1 MGGVHQP
8 TGGVHMEMGRETIN
22 NLPSPNQ
29 GTVLGV
35 NQETERTGLIN
46 PYEEI
51 LKVLDKIEEAN
62 PKVERVSLQDLKEAG
77 LGPMERVIV
86 RTLITSFDV
95 DREYLIENFTEEEIK
110 EKAGE
115 VKISIQALRRR
126 IEEEN
131 LKWEMEHSN
140 NLYHRY
146 KLLRERIKEFDI
158 LKSKLKWVDFSKER
172 KILVLAHYV
181 MEALKQDTNMVTL
194 ANLRK
199 PSQFYYL
206 DARSRKVRF
215 NDEAFRGFA
224 KELGIDPEEPIS
236 GEELAVILVRRFG
249 YTEESLKG
257 FYEELVR
264 DLIKPSGMRLPP
276 CIEAL
281 AFRPLFYDTKKGRI
295 IDEALKVLASWF
307 KYYAK
312 GYTTGRIQGGKD
324 KKMLLFEFMISKL
337 YGDVID
343 VTVQAEIVQR
353 FKKFYEEAK
362 QFKCGMVQE
371 VEQATSFKICSLR
384 CPFVA
389 PINRI
394 EEALASVEEVN
405 LYGADFIEI
414 RAGDNK
420 FMEQYSTSLTPRSKL
435 VQKFAGFLSVLY
447 ADPLIKPEEALEILE
462 ALLERARIVQN
473 YLSPLV
479 AVEEW
484 FREEME
490 RLLEDGAL
498 PWELKAKDKPF
509 LSKDG
514 KLLYVHKD
522 LIEADLVGGI
532 GLEGYTTQKLIRDL
546 RKLPNPPIAGISNML
561 PVKKDSYSDERTKAR
576 FWLIKVRW
584 LEEHGI
590 EVKVKVPTLEESK
603 TEEQKKPEE
612 DLKDVGINLT
622 PLEKLILEAT
632 REPMTIDELIELGEK
647 ARKSEEEV
655 TTAVARL
662 MHLGLVKM
670 GDGGKLQRIVGG
682 GA

>member
-1 MGGVHQP
+1 MRVSDK
-8 TGGVHMEMGRETIN
+8 TIN
-22 NLPSPNQ
+22 NFPSPNR
-29 GTVLGV
+29 GTVQGANL
-35 NQETERTGLIN
+35 ETEGQGLIN
-46 PYEEI
+46 PYREI
-51 LKVLDKIEEAN
+51 LKILDKIEAEN
-62 PKVERVSLQDLKEAG
+62 PKVDRVSIRDLKEAG

-86 RTLITSFDV
+86 RTLITKFEV
-95 DREYLIENFTEEEIK
+95 DREYLIDNFTEDEIN
-110 EKAGE
+110 EKADE
-115 VKISIQALRRR
+115 IKISIQALRRR
-126 IEEEN
+126 IEDEN

-146 KLLRERIKEFDI
+146 KLLKEKKAEFE
-158 LKSKLKWVDFSKER
+158 LLRSKLKWVDFSKER
-172 KILVLAHYV
+172 RILVLAHYI

-206 DARSRKVRF
+206 DAKGRKIRF
-215 NDEAFRGFA
+215 NELAFNGFV
-224 KELGIDPEEPIS
+224 KELGLDPEEPIR

-257 FYEELVR
+257 FYEEIVR
-264 DLIKPSGMRLPP
+264 DLIKPSRMRLPP
-276 CIEAL
+276 CIEAI
-281 AFRPLFYDTKKGRI
+281 AFRPLFYDTKRGRI
-295 IDEALKVLASWF
+295 LDEGLKVLASWF
-307 KYYAK
+307 KYYAR

-324 KKMLLFEFMISKL
+324 KKVLLFEFLLSKL

-343 VTVQAEIVQR
+343 VTEQAEILQR
-353 FKKFYEEAK
+353 FKKFYGEAK
-362 QFKCGMVQE
+362 PFKCGMVQE
-371 VEQATSFKICSLR
+371 VERATSFKICSLK

-414 RAGDNK
+414 KAGDNK
-420 FMEQYSTSLTPRSKL
+420 FMEAYSSSLTPRSKL

-546 RKLPNPPIAGISNML
+546 RKLPNAPIVGISDKIT
-561 PVKKDSYSDERTKAR
+561 VKKDSYTDERTKAR
-576 FWLIKVRW
+576 FWIIRVRW

-590 EVKVKVPTLEESK
+590 EVRVKVPTLEEPK
-603 TEEQKKPEE
+603 TEEQKNPE
-612 DLKDVGINLT
+612 DGLKDIGMNLT

-632 REPMTIDELIELGEK
+632 KEPKDITELIELGEK
-647 ARKSEEEV
+647 ARKPEEEV

-662 MHLGLVKM
+662 MQLGFLEMK
-670 GDGGKLQRIVGG
+670 DGAKLQRTIGVEPSE
-682 GA
+682 

>member
-1 MGGVHQP
+1 MQMGNDS
-8 TGGVHMEMGRETIN
+8 IN
-22 NLPSPNQ
+22 NLPSV
-29 GTVLGV
+29 G
-35 NQETERTGLIN
+35 GLKN
-46 PYEEI
+46 PYRE
-51 LKVLDKIEEAN
+51 VLEALDLWESKN
-62 PKVERVSLQDLKEAG
+62 PTKKLTVSELRELDVSPVSLMVIREWISSFKIPDDDL
-77 LGPMERVIV
+77 L
-86 RTLITSFDV
+86 
-95 DREYLIENFTEEEIK
+95 NFTEEDVK
-110 EKAGE
+110 EKVE
-115 VKISIQALRRR
+115 EIPVSVEALRKKA
-126 IEEEN
+126 EEES
-131 LKWEMEHSN
+131 LKWDLEHSN

-146 KLLRERIKEFDI
+146 KLLEEKKAEFE
-158 LKSKLKWVDFSKER
+158 LLRSKVPWADFGEKR
-172 KILVLAHYV
+172 KILVLAHYI
-181 MEALKQDTNMVTL
+181 MEALKQDTNLVTL
-194 ANLRK
+194 ASIRK
-199 PSQFYYL
+199 PIHFYYE
-206 DARSRKVRF
+206 DKRKRLHF
-215 NDEAFRGFA
+215 NDLAFNGFV
-224 KELGIDPEEPIS
+224 KELGLDPEEPIR
-236 GEELAVILVRRFG
+236 GDELAVILVRRFG

-257 FYEELVR
+257 FYEEIVR
-264 DLIKPSGMRLPP
+264 DLIKPSKMRLPP

-281 AFRPLFYDTKKGRI
+281 AFKPLFYDVKRGRI

-324 KKMLLFEFMISKL
+324 KKVLLFEFLLSKL

-343 VTVQAEIVQR
+343 VTVQTEVIRR

-362 QFKCGMVQE
+362 PFKCGMVHDFE
-371 VEQATSFKICSLR
+371 NSVKFGEGLTAGGVKICSLK

-414 RAGDNK
+414 KAGDNK
-420 FMEQYSTSLTPRSKL
+420 FMEPYSPSLNPRSKL

-484 FREEME
+484 FKEEME

-522 LIEADLVGGI
+522 LIEADLIGGI

-546 RKLPNPPIAGISNML
+546 KKLPNSPIAGISDKIT
-561 PVKKDSYSDERTKAR
+561 VKKDSYTDETTKAR
-576 FWLIKVRW
+576 FWMIRVKW
-584 LEEHGI
+584 LKDHGI
-590 EVKVKVPTLEESK
+590 EVKVKVPALDLEEPEPK
-603 TEEQKKPEE
+603 AEEKEPEE
-612 DLKDVGINLT
+612 DLKDIGVNLT
-622 PLEKLILEAT
+622 RLQKLILEVT
-632 REPMTIDELIELGEK
+632 KEPKDIEELVDLGK
-647 ARKSEEEV
+647 KLRKEEGEV
-655 TTAVARL
+655 TSAVVSL
-662 MHLGLVKM
+662 MQLGLIKM
-670 GDGGKLQRIVGG
+670 EEGGKLRRAIRVGPNE
-682 GA
+682 

>member
-1 MGGVHQP
+1 
-8 TGGVHMEMGRETIN
+8 MEMGRETIN
-22 NLPSPNQ
+22 NLPSPNR
-29 GTVLGV
+29 GTVQGANL
-35 NQETERTGLIN
+35 ETEGQGLIN
-46 PYEEI
+46 PYREI
-51 LKVLDKIEEAN
+51 LKILDKIEAEN
-62 PKVERVSLQDLKEAG
+62 PKVDRVSIRDLKEAG

-86 RTLITSFDV
+86 RTLITKFEV
-95 DREYLIENFTEEEIK
+95 DREYLIDNFTEDEIN
-110 EKAGE
+110 EKADE
-115 VKISIQALRRR
+115 IKISIQALRRR
-126 IEEEN
+126 IEDEN

-146 KLLRERIKEFDI
+146 KLLKEKKAEFE
-158 LKSKLKWVDFSKER
+158 LLRSKLKWVDFSKER
-172 KILVLAHYV
+172 RILVLAHYI

-206 DARSRKVRF
+206 DAKGRKIRF
-215 NDEAFRGFA
+215 NELAFNGFV
-224 KELGIDPEEPIS
+224 KELGLDPEEPIR

-257 FYEELVR
+257 FYEEIVR
-264 DLIKPSGMRLPP
+264 DLIKPSRMRLPP
-276 CIEAL
+276 CIEAI
-281 AFRPLFYDTKKGRI
+281 AFRPLFYDTKRGRI
-295 IDEALKVLASWF
+295 LDEGLKVLASWF
-307 KYYAK
+307 KYYAR

-324 KKMLLFEFMISKL
+324 KKVLLFEFLLSKL

-343 VTVQAEIVQR
+343 VTEQAEILQR

-362 QFKCGMVQE
+362 PFRCGMVQE
-371 VEQATSFKICSLR
+371 VERATSFKICSLK

-414 RAGDNK
+414 KAGDNK
-420 FMEQYSTSLTPRSKL
+420 FMEAYSSSLTPRSKL

-546 RKLPNPPIAGISNML
+546 RKLPNAPIVGISDKIA
-561 PVKKDSYSDERTKAR
+561 VKKDSYTDERTKAR
-576 FWLIKVRW
+576 FWIIRVKW

-590 EVKVKVPTLEESK
+590 EVRVKVPTLEEPK
-603 TEEQKKPEE
+603 TEEQKNPED
-612 DLKDVGINLT
+612 DLKDIGMNLT

-632 REPMTIDELIELGEK
+632 KEPKDITELIELGEK
-647 ARKSEEEV
+647 ARKPEEEV

-662 MHLGLVKM
+662 MQLGFLEMK
-670 GDGGKLQRIVGG
+670 DGAKLQRTIGVGPSE
-682 GA
+682 

>member
-1 MGGVHQP
+1 MRVSDK
-8 TGGVHMEMGRETIN
+8 TIN
-22 NLPSPNQ
+22 NLPSPNR
-29 GTVLGV
+29 GTVQGANL
-35 NQETERTGLIN
+35 ETEGQGLIN
-46 PYEEI
+46 PYREI
-51 LKVLDKIEEAN
+51 LKILDKIEAEN
-62 PKVERVSLQDLKEAG
+62 PKVDRVSIRDLKEAG

-86 RTLITSFDV
+86 RTLITKFEV
-95 DREYLIENFTEEEIK
+95 DREYLIDNFTEDEIN
-110 EKAGE
+110 EKADE
-115 VKISIQALRRR
+115 IKISIQALRRR
-126 IEEEN
+126 IEDEN

-146 KLLRERIKEFDI
+146 KLLKEKKAEFE
-158 LKSKLKWVDFSKER
+158 LLRSKLKWVDFSKER
-172 KILVLAHYV
+172 RILVLAHYI

-206 DARSRKVRF
+206 DAKGRKIRF
-215 NDEAFRGFA
+215 NELAFNGFV
-224 KELGIDPEEPIS
+224 KELGLDPEEPIR

-257 FYEELVR
+257 FYEEIVR
-264 DLIKPSGMRLPP
+264 DLIKPSRMRLPP
-276 CIEAL
+276 CIEAI
-281 AFRPLFYDTKKGRI
+281 AFRPLFYDTKRGRI
-295 IDEALKVLASWF
+295 LDEGLKVLASWF
-307 KYYAK
+307 KYYAR

-324 KKMLLFEFMISKL
+324 KKVLLFEFLLSKL

-343 VTVQAEIVQR
+343 VTEQAEILQR
-353 FKKFYEEAK
+353 FKKFYGEAK
-362 QFKCGMVQE
+362 PFKCGMVQE
-371 VEQATSFKICSLR
+371 VERATSFKICSLK

-414 RAGDNK
+414 KAGDNK
-420 FMEQYSTSLTPRSKL
+420 FMEAYSSSLTPRSKL

-546 RKLPNPPIAGISNML
+546 RKLPNAPIVGISDKIT
-561 PVKKDSYSDERTKAR
+561 VKKDSYTDERTKAR
-576 FWLIKVRW
+576 FWIIRVRW

-590 EVKVKVPTLEESK
+590 EVRVKVPTLEEPK
-603 TEEQKKPEE
+603 TEEQKNPE
-612 DLKDVGINLT
+612 DGLKDIGMNLT

-632 REPMTIDELIELGEK
+632 KEPKDITELIELGEK
-647 ARKSEEEV
+647 ARKPEEEV

-662 MHLGLVKM
+662 MQLGFLEMK
-670 GDGGKLQRIVGG
+670 DGAKLQRTIGVEPSE
-682 GA
+682 

>member
-1 MGGVHQP
+1 
-8 TGGVHMEMGRETIN
+8 MEMGKGGIN
-22 NLPSPNQ
+22 NLPSPNR
-29 GTVLGV
+29 GTVQGANL
-35 NQETERTGLIN
+35 ETEGQGLIN
-46 PYEEI
+46 PYREI
-51 LKVLDKIEEAN
+51 LKILDKIEAEN
-62 PKVERVSLQDLKEAG
+62 PKVDRVSIRDLKEAG

-86 RTLITSFDV
+86 RTLITKFEV
-95 DREYLIENFTEEEIK
+95 DREYLIDNFTEDEIN
-110 EKAGE
+110 EKADE
-115 VKISIQALRRR
+115 IKISIQALRRR
-126 IEEEN
+126 IEDEN

-146 KLLRERIKEFDI
+146 KLLKEKKAEFE
-158 LKSKLKWVDFSKER
+158 LLRSELKWVDFSKER
-172 KILVLAHYV
+172 RILVLAHYI

-206 DARSRKVRF
+206 DARGRKIRF
-215 NDEAFRGFA
+215 NELAFNGFV
-224 KELGIDPEEPIS
+224 KELGLDPEEPIR

-257 FYEELVR
+257 FYEEIVR
-264 DLIKPSGMRLPP
+264 DLIKPSRMRLPP

-295 IDEALKVLASWF
+295 LDEALKILASWF
-307 KYYAK
+307 KYYAR

-324 KKMLLFEFMISKL
+324 KKVLLFEFLVSKL
-337 YGDVID
+337 YGDIIP
-343 VTVQAEIVQR
+343 VTELAEILQR
-353 FKKFYEEAK
+353 FKRFYEEAK
-362 QFKCGMVQE
+362 PFKCGMVHQFE
-371 VEQATSFKICSLR
+371 SSFKVGEGILAGSPKICSLK

-414 RAGDNK
+414 KAGDNK
-420 FMEQYSTSLTPRSKL
+420 FMEAYSSSLTPRSKL

-498 PWELKAKDKPF
+498 PWKLRAKDRPF
-509 LSKDG
+509 LSKN
-514 KLLYVHKD
+514 KRVLYVHRD
-522 LIEADLVGGI
+522 LIASDLLSSV
-532 GLEGYTTQKLIRDL
+532 GLESYTA
-546 RKLPNPPIAGISNML
+546 RKLLEDLKRLPNSPIVGIST
-561 PVKKDSYSDERTKAR
+561 PTEVRRDSYNDETTKAK
-576 FWLIKVRW
+576 FWLISVKW

-590 EVKVKVPTLEESK
+590 EVKEKAPSLEEPGSK
-603 TEEQKKPEE
+603 EKQDSQNVTEM
-612 DLKDVGINLT
+612 NLT
-622 PLEKLILEAT
+622 PLEKLILKVVK
-632 REPMTIDELIELGEK
+632 EPTPFEELIELGEK
-647 ARKSEEEV
+647 AGKSKDE
-655 TTAVARL
+655 TAMAIASL
-662 MHLGLVKM
+662 MEANLVEM
-670 GDGGKLQRIVGG
+670 TGDGKIKRVVRG

>member
-1 MGGVHQP
+1 
-8 TGGVHMEMGRETIN
+8 MEMGTDGINSLPSNSGVKREGNGLKNPYREVLEALDLWENKNPKAEKVTVAELRELGVSPIARMAIKEWILSFKVPDEELL
-22 NLPSPNQ
+22 NLPEEE
-29 GTVLGV
+29 VKERV
-35 NQETERTGLIN
+35 N
-46 PYEEI
+46 EI
-51 LKVLDKIEEAN
+51 PVKVEALRKKAEEEA
-62 PKVERVSLQDLKEAG
+62 
-77 LGPMERVIV
+77 
-86 RTLITSFDV
+86 
-95 DREYLIENFTEEEIK
+95 
-110 EKAGE
+110 
-115 VKISIQALRRR
+115 
-126 IEEEN
+126 
-131 LKWEMEHSN
+131 LKWDLEHSN

-146 KLLRERIKEFDI
+146 KLIKESGRFE
-158 LKSKLKWVDFSKER
+158 LLRSKVKWVEFGEKR

-181 MEALKQDTNMVTL
+181 MEALKMDTNMVTL

-206 DARSRKVRF
+206 DKRGKAHF
-215 NDEAFRGFA
+215 NDLAFSGFV

-236 GEELAVILVRRFG
+236 GEELAIILVRRFG
-249 YTEESLKG
+249 YSEESLKG
-257 FYEELVR
+257 FYEEIVR
-264 DLIKPSGMRLPP
+264 DLIKPSRMRLPP

-295 IDEALKVLASWF
+295 LDEALKVLASWF
-307 KYYAK
+307 KYYAR

-324 KKMLLFEFMISKL
+324 KKVLLFEFLVSKL

-343 VTVQAEIVQR
+343 VTEQAEILQR

-362 QFKCGMVQE
+362 PFKCGMVHQFE
-371 VEQATSFKICSLR
+371 SSFKIGEGILAGSPKICSLK

-405 LYGADFIEI
+405 LYGADFIEVK
-414 RAGDNK
+414 AGDNK
-420 FMEQYSTSLTPRSKL
+420 FMEVYSSNLNTRSKL

-490 RLLEDGAL
+490 RLLEEGAL
-498 PWELKAKDKPF
+498 PWELKAKDRPF

-546 RKLPNPPIAGISNML
+546 RKLPNSPVAGISK
-561 PVKKDSYSDERTKAR
+561 PTEVKKDSYAEEKTKAK
-576 FWLIKVRW
+576 FWLIRVRW
-584 LEEHGI
+584 LKEHGI
-590 EVKVKVPTLEESK
+590 EIRVKVPTLEGPG
-603 TEEQKKPEE
+603 TEEQKNSED

-632 REPMTIDELIELGEK
+632 REPRDITELIELGK
-647 ARKSEEEV
+647 GAKKSEEEV

-662 MHLGLVKM
+662 MHVGLLEM
-670 GDGGKLQRIVGG
+670 NGGKLRRTVGG
-682 GA
+682 GAGE

>member
-1 MGGVHQP
+1 
-8 TGGVHMEMGRETIN
+8 MEGELKPIN
-22 NLPSPNQ
+22 NLPSPDRA
-29 GTVLGV
+29 TVSATDS
-35 NQETERTGLIN
+35 ETNGQGLIN
-46 PYEEI
+46 PYREI
-51 LKVLDKIEEAN
+51 LKVLDKIDAEN
-62 PKVERVSLQDLKEAG
+62 PEVERVSLQDLKEAG

-86 RTLITSFDV
+86 RNLITNFDV
-95 DREYLIENFTEEEIK
+95 DREYLLDHFTKEEIK
-110 EKAGE
+110 EKARE
-115 VKISIQALRRR
+115 VKISIRALRRR

-146 KLLRERIKEFDI
+146 QLLKGKKE
-158 LKSKLKWVDFSKER
+158 LTELPTSKVLWSRFSSYE
-172 KILVLAHYV
+172 KILVLAHYI

-206 DARSRKVRF
+206 DKRGKVRF
-215 NDEAFRGFA
+215 NEKAFRGFVN
-224 KELGIDPEEPIS
+224 ELGLDPEEPIR

-249 YTEESLKG
+249 YTEESLRG
-257 FYEELVR
+257 FHEEIVR
-264 DLIKPSGMRLPP
+264 DLIKPSRMRLPP

-295 IDEALKVLASWF
+295 IDEGLKVLASWF
-307 KYYAK
+307 KYYAR

-324 KKMLLFEFMISKL
+324 KKVLLFEFLLSKL

-343 VTVQAEIVQR
+343 VTEQAEILQR

-362 QFKCGMVQE
+362 PFKCAMVQE
-371 VEQATSFKICSLR
+371 FESSVKFGEGLTAGGVKICSNK

-389 PINRI
+389 PLSRV
-394 EEALASVEEVN
+394 EEVLASVEKVN
-405 LYGADFIEI
+405 LYGADHLEI
-414 RAGDNK
+414 ILEGVQPFFED
-420 FMEQYSTSLTPRSKL
+420 YSPNPTPRSKL

-546 RKLPNPPIAGISNML
+546 RKLPNAPIVGVSDKIA
-561 PVKKDSYSDERTKAR
+561 VKRDSYTDDKTKAR
-576 FWLIKVRW
+576 FWIIRVKW

-590 EVKVKVPTLEESK
+590 EVRVKVPTVEEPK
-603 TEEQKKPEE
+603 TEEQKKPGE
-612 DLKDVGINLT
+612 DLRDVSVNLT

-632 REPMTIDELIELGEK
+632 REPKDITELIELGEK
-647 ARKSEEEV
+647 TRKSKEEV
-655 TTAVARL
+655 TTAVVTL
-662 MHLGLVKM
+662 MQIGLLKRVE
-670 GDGGKLQRIVGG
+670 GDKLQRTVGVG
-682 GA
+682 PNE

>member
-1 MGGVHQP
+1 MRVSDK
-8 TGGVHMEMGRETIN
+8 TIN
-22 NLPSPNQ
+22 NLPSPNR
-29 GTVLGV
+29 GTVQGANL
-35 NQETERTGLIN
+35 ETEGQGLIN
-46 PYEEI
+46 PYREI
-51 LKVLDKIEEAN
+51 LKILDKIEAEN
-62 PKVERVSLQDLKEAG
+62 PKVDRVSIRDLKEAG

-86 RTLITSFDV
+86 RTLITKFEV
-95 DREYLIENFTEEEIK
+95 DREYLIDNFTEDEIN
-110 EKAGE
+110 EKADE
-115 VKISIQALRRR
+115 IKISIQALRRR
-126 IEEEN
+126 IEDEN

-146 KLLRERIKEFDI
+146 KLLKEKKAEFE
-158 LKSKLKWVDFSKER
+158 LLRSKLKWVDFSKER
-172 KILVLAHYV
+172 RILVLAHYI
-181 MEALKQDTNMVTL
+181 MEALKQDTNMVAL

-206 DARSRKVRF
+206 DAKGRKIRF
-215 NDEAFRGFA
+215 NELAFNGFV
-224 KELGIDPEEPIS
+224 KELGLDPEEPIR

-257 FYEELVR
+257 FYEEIVR
-264 DLIKPSGMRLPP
+264 DLIKPSRMRLPP
-276 CIEAL
+276 CIEAI
-281 AFRPLFYDTKKGRI
+281 AFRPLFYDTKRGRI
-295 IDEALKVLASWF
+295 LDEGLKVLASWF
-307 KYYAK
+307 KYYAR

-324 KKMLLFEFMISKL
+324 KKVLLFEFLLSKL

-343 VTVQAEIVQR
+343 VTEQAEILQR
-353 FKKFYEEAK
+353 FKKFYGEAK
-362 QFKCGMVQE
+362 PFKCGMVQE
-371 VEQATSFKICSLR
+371 VERATSFKICSLK

-414 RAGDNK
+414 KAGDNK
-420 FMEQYSTSLTPRSKL
+420 FMEAYSSSLTPRSKL

-546 RKLPNPPIAGISNML
+546 RKLPNAPIVGISDKIT
-561 PVKKDSYSDERTKAR
+561 VKKDSYTDERTKAR
-576 FWLIKVRW
+576 FWIIRVRW

-590 EVKVKVPTLEESK
+590 EVRVKVPALEEPK
-603 TEEQKKPEE
+603 TEEQKNPE
-612 DLKDVGINLT
+612 DGLKDIGMNLT

-632 REPMTIDELIELGEK
+632 KEPKDITELIELGEK
-647 ARKSEEEV
+647 ARKPEEEV

-662 MHLGLVKM
+662 MQLGFLEMK
-670 GDGGKLQRIVGG
+670 DGAKLQRTIGVEPSE
-682 GA
+682 

>member
-1 MGGVHQP
+1 
-8 TGGVHMEMGRETIN
+8 MEMGRETIN
-22 NLPSPNQ
+22 NLPSPNRS
-29 GTVLGV
+29 TVLGTDP
-35 NQETERTGLIN
+35 ETKGQGLRN
-46 PYEEI
+46 PYREVLEALDLWEARNPKAGKVTVAELRELGVSPIARMTIKEWILSFKVPDEELLELQEEEVKERVNEI
-51 LKVLDKIEEAN
+51 PVSVEVLRKKAEEEA
-62 PKVERVSLQDLKEAG
+62 
-77 LGPMERVIV
+77 
-86 RTLITSFDV
+86 
-95 DREYLIENFTEEEIK
+95 
-110 EKAGE
+110 
-115 VKISIQALRRR
+115 
-126 IEEEN
+126 
-131 LKWEMEHSN
+131 LKWDLEHSN

-146 KLLRERIKEFDI
+146 KLLKEKKTEFE
-158 LKSKLKWVDFSKER
+158 LLRSKVKWADFGEKR
-172 KILVLAHYV
+172 KILVLAHYI

-206 DARSRKVRF
+206 DKGRKVRF
-215 NDEAFRGFA
+215 NELAFNGFV
-224 KELGIDPEEPIS
+224 KELGLDPEEPIR
-236 GEELAVILVRRFG
+236 GEELAVFLVRRFG

-257 FYEELVR
+257 FYEEIVR
-264 DLIKPSGMRLPP
+264 DLIKPSRMRLPP
-276 CIEAL
+276 CIEAI

-295 IDEALKVLASWF
+295 LDEGLKVLASWF
-307 KYYAK
+307 KYYAR

-324 KKMLLFEFMISKL
+324 KKVLLFEFLLSKL

-343 VTVQAEIVQR
+343 ITEQAEILQR
-353 FKKFYEEAK
+353 FKRFYEGAK
-362 QFKCGMVQE
+362 PFKCAMVQE
-371 VEQATSFKICSLR
+371 VEKATSFKICSLK

-389 PINRI
+389 PINRV

-414 RAGDNK
+414 KVGDNK
-420 FMEQYSTSLTPRSKL
+420 FMEPYSSSLTPRSKL

-498 PWELKAKDKPF
+498 PWELKAKDRPF

-514 KLLYVHKD
+514 KLLYVHRD
-522 LIEADLVGGI
+522 LIVSDLMGAV
-532 GLEGYTTQKLIRDL
+532 GLERYTARKLIEDL
-546 RKLPNPPIAGISNML
+546 KRLPNSPIAGIST
-561 PVKKDSYSDERTKAR
+561 PIEVKRDSYTDDKTKAR
-576 FWLIKVRW
+576 FWIIRVTW

-590 EVKVKVPTLEESK
+590 KVRVKVPILEEPK
-603 TEEQKKPEE
+603 TDEQKGSEE
-612 DLKDVGINLT
+612 SLKDVGVNLT

-632 REPMTIDELIELGEK
+632 REPKDITELIELGEK
-647 ARKSEEEV
+647 ARKSEDEV

-662 MHLGLVKM
+662 IHLGLVKM
-670 GDGGKLQRIVGG
+670 GDGGKLQRTVRVGPNE
-682 GA
+682 

>member
-1 MGGVHQP
+1 
-8 TGGVHMEMGRETIN
+8 MEMERETIN
-22 NLPSPNQ
+22 NLPSPNR
-29 GTVLGV
+29 GTVLGADP
-35 NQETERTGLIN
+35 ETKGQGLRN
-46 PYEEI
+46 PYREVLEALDLWEARNPKAGKVTVAELRELGVSPIARMTIKGWILSFEVPDEE
-51 LKVLDKIEEAN
+51 LLELQEEEVKERVNEVPVSVEALRKKAEEEA
-62 PKVERVSLQDLKEAG
+62 
-77 LGPMERVIV
+77 
-86 RTLITSFDV
+86 
-95 DREYLIENFTEEEIK
+95 
-110 EKAGE
+110 
-115 VKISIQALRRR
+115 
-126 IEEEN
+126 
-131 LKWEMEHSN
+131 LKWDLEHSN

-146 KLLRERIKEFDI
+146 KLLKEKKAEFE
-158 LKSKLKWVDFSKER
+158 LLRSKVKWADFGEKR
-172 KILVLAHYV
+172 KILVLAHYI

-199 PSQFYYL
+199 PGQFYYL
-206 DARSRKVRF
+206 DAKGRKIRF
-215 NDEAFRGFA
+215 NELAFNGFV
-224 KELGIDPEEPIS
+224 KELGLDPEEPIT
-236 GEELAVILVRRFG
+236 GEDLAVILVRRFG

-257 FYEELVR
+257 FYEEIVR
-264 DLIKPSGMRLPP
+264 DLIKPSRMRLPP

-295 IDEALKVLASWF
+295 IDEGLKVLASWF
-307 KYYAK
+307 KYYAR

-324 KKMLLFEFMISKL
+324 KKVLLFEFLLSKL

-343 VTVQAEIVQR
+343 VTEQVEILQR

-362 QFKCGMVQE
+362 PFKCGMVQE
-371 VEQATSFKICSLR
+371 VERATSFKICSLK

-389 PINRI
+389 PINRV

-414 RAGDNK
+414 KAGDNK
-420 FMEQYSTSLTPRSKL
+420 FMEAYSSSLTPRSKL

-522 LIEADLVGGI
+522 LIEADLIGGI

-546 RKLPNPPIAGISNML
+546 RRLPNAPIIGVSDKIA
-561 PVKKDSYSDERTKAR
+561 VKRDSYTDDKTKAR
-576 FWLIKVRW
+576 FWIIRVKW

-590 EVKVKVPTLEESK
+590 EVRVKVPTVEEPK
-603 TEEQKKPEE
+603 TEEQKPGE
-612 DLKDVGINLT
+612 DLKDVGVNLT

-632 REPMTIDELIELGEK
+632 REPKDITELIDLGEK

-670 GDGGKLQRIVGG
+670 GDGGKLQRTVGVEPNE
-682 GA
+682 